1 MPTKILVTGACG
13 QIGTELVPTLRLKYG
28 RENVIAS
35 DRHLVTDE
43 LINDGL
49 YVKAD
54 VMNPVMLE
62 RVINHGGIT
71 QVYHLA
77 AILSASGEQ
86 HPRKTWDLNMQ
97 SLLNVLEAARK
108 RKNCRVFWPS
118 SIAVF
123 GPGSPKAACAQ
134 SAATDPTTIYGISKV
149 AGEHWCRYYN
159 EHYGLDVRSVRFPGL
174 ISHTA
179 KAGGGT
185 TDYAV
190 EIFHKAVSERHY
202 TSFLRCDTCLP
213 MLYMADAIRGTL
225 ELMEAPRASLT
236 VNTSYNMASM
246 SFTPAQLAAEI
257 GKYMPDFLLSC
268 DPDKRQLIA
277 DSWPSSIDDRH
288 ARADWGWSPQYDIE
302 LMTKDMLHHLQP
314 KALSESVTNDSYF
327 ENGSRLRNGSLL
339 NTLTHGKDR
348 G

>member
-1 MPTKILVTGACG
+1 MISTKILVTGACG
-13 QIGTELVPTLRLKYG
+13 QIGTELVPALRLKYG

-35 DRHLVTDE
+35 DRYLVTDE
-43 LINDGL
+43 LIRDGV

-77 AILSASGEQ
+77 AILSASGERD
-86 HPRKTWDLNMQ
+86 PKKAWERNMQ

-123 GPGSPKAACAQ
+123 GPGSPKAACPQ
-134 SAATDPTTIYGISKV
+134 SAVTDPTTVYGISKL

-159 EHYGLDVRSVRFPGL
+159 QHYGLDVRSVRFPGL

-190 EIFHKAVSERHY
+190 DIFHEAIDKGHY
-202 TSFLRCDTCLP
+202 TSYLRCDTCLP
-213 MLYMADAIRGTL
+213 MLYMADAIRGIM
-225 ELMEAPRASLT
+225 ELMEAPNEKISIH
-236 VNTSYNMASM
+236 TSYNLAGV
-246 SFTPAQLAAEI
+246 SFTPNQLGAEI
-257 GKYMPDFLLSC
+257 RKDIPDFQLSC
-268 DPDKRQLIA
+268 DPDSRQRIA
-277 DSWPSSIDDRH
+277 DSWPTSIDDRH
-288 ARADWGWSPQYDIE
+288 ARADWGWKPAYDLE
-302 LMTKDMLHHLQP
+302 RMTKDMLQHLQ
-314 KALSESVTNDSYF
+314 KKELSESVAYFNF
-327 ENGSRLRNGSLL
+327 ENGGRLNSGPFV
-339 NTLTHGKDR
+339 KPQ
-348 G
+348 

>member
-1 MPTKILVTGACG
+1 MQTKILVTGACG
-13 QIGTELVPTLRLKYG
+13 QIGTELVPALRRKYG

-35 DRHLVTDE
+35 DRYLVTDK
-43 LINDGL
+43 LIRDGL

-54 VMNPVMLE
+54 VMNTGMLE

-86 HPRKTWDLNMQ
+86 DPKKAWELNMQ

-123 GPGSPKAACAQ
+123 GPGSPKAACPQ
-134 SAATDPTTIYGISKV
+134 SAVTDPTTVYGISKL
-149 AGEHWCRYYN
+149 AGEHWCRYYS

-190 EIFHKAVSERHY
+190 DIFHKAVIDRHY

-213 MLYMADAIRGTL
+213 MVYMPDAIRGIL
-225 ELMEAPRASLT
+225 ELMEAPRANLII
-236 VNTSYNMASM
+236 NTSYNMAGM
-246 SFTPAQLAAEI
+246 SFTPAQLAVEI
-257 GKYMPDFLLSC
+257 GKQIPDFLLSC

-288 ARADWGWSPQYDIE
+288 ARADWGWKPQYDIE
-302 LMTKDMLHHLQP
+302 LMTKDMLLHLQEKGVNECINHP
-314 KALSESVTNDSYF
+314 IPN
-327 ENGSRLRNGSLL
+327 SL
-339 NTLTHGKDR
+339 
-348 G
+348 